1 MARMRAAIAA
11 GTFETFRRDFL
22 ARQRAGELAG

>member
-1 MARMRAAIAA
+1 MRAAIAA

-22 ARQRAGELAG
+22 ARQRASGESSE